1 MNFLKTKKTFIVF
14 TLLILLCFTSVKFVQ
29 GQEYD
34 FLDTIMPGVSYEW
47 QVTKLSITGS
57 ASTSFLDFG
66 NETLT
71 VGDKFSINVTRDI
84 NNITAGDPSQLLN
97 DSITWADFYLNGV
110 YKSNDTDDIG
120 LLELDW
126 MSWYDGEHFFLQP
139 ITYTNET
146 DTYNYFEIMQNNFEQ
161 IEADIKSEINQK
173 NYHENSH
180 MIIKQSS
187 RLTSKTW
194 TIKYQTKLI
203 YKEEDF
209 TGPGGWSKDDDD
221 VDRIIEIRF
230 NVETGLVTYLSYYY
244 NSHSVS
250 EIDGLQT
257 IDDDIIDLVI
267 ESTMLPTGAP
277 FSWSFA
283 IIGVFILG
291 VIVYIKRRK

>member
-1 MNFLKTKKTFIVF
+1 MNILKNKKAFIAL
-14 TLLILLCFTSVKFVQ
+14 TLLILLSFSSGKFVQ
-29 GQEYD
+29 GQDHD
-34 FLDTIMPGVSYEW
+34 FLDTIVPGISYEW
-47 QVTKLSITGS
+47 EVTKLSITGS

-71 VGDKFSINVTRDI
+71 LGDKFSINVTKDI

-110 YKSNDTDDIG
+110 FKSNDTDDIG

-126 MSWYDGEHFFLQP
+126 MSWSDGEHFFLQP
-139 ITYTNET
+139 TTYTNET
-146 DTYNYFEIMQNNFEQ
+146 DTYNHFEILQNDFDQ
-161 IEADIKSEINQK
+161 IKADIRGEISRR
-173 NYHENSH
+173 NYYENSH
-180 MIIKQSS
+180 MTIKQSS
-187 RLTSKTW
+187 KLTAKTW
-194 TIKYQTKLI
+194 TIKYETKLI

-209 TGPGGWSKDDDD
+209 SGPGGWSIDDDV

-257 IDDDIIDLVI
+257 IDDDIIDLII
-267 ESTMLPTGAP
+267 ESTMLPTGVP
-277 FSWSFA
+277 YNWSFA
-283 IIGVFILG
+283 IIGVFVLG
-291 VIVYIKRRK
+291 LVVYIKRRK